1 MSVLDRLN
9 ERGVGT
15 LPGLI
20 GIEVLEAQQGRLA
33 SRLELR
39 DELMA
44 PTGYLHAATIVAL
57 ADRHLLRL
65 RLLREPAR
73 WRGWL
78 HHRRA
83 EEQLPRHQARRR
95 HRVRSEARPRR
106 SHDAGLGRH
115 RQRRRRRQAPGPLP
129 LHAVDPLPARGGM
142 IFSLSRTSQTDFRDE
157 RDAVQDDPKPHQRPY
172 SHGLAQ

>member
-9 ERGVGT
+9 ERGVGR

-44 PTGYLHAATIVAL
+44 PNGYLHAATIVGL

-65 RLLREPAR
+65 RILREPAR
-73 WRGWL
+73 WRGGL

-95 HRVRSEARPRR
+95 HRVRGEVGPRR
-106 SHDAGLGRH
+106 SHDASLGRYRH
-115 RQRRRRRQAPGPLP
+115 RRSRRQTPG
-129 LHAVDPLPARGGM
+129 PLPARGGM
-142 IFSLSRTSQTDFRDE
+142 ILFLSRPQTDLRDE
-157 RDAVQDDPKPHQRPY
+157 RDAIQDDPEPHQRTY
-172 SHGLAQ
+172 AYGLTQ